1 LSKQFATSNSWV
13 ILSDLLQRE
22 GVARQHLNSYNEF
35 VTRGLQNIVDEIGEV
50 EIETVSTPYKIK
62 FGRLTLGSP
71 RVVEIDGSVSSILP
85 MEARLRNLTY
95 SAPVLLE
102 MTIEEEGL
110 PRDTTRQHIGDLPV
124 MVKSELCQLSNRS
137 KEQLIEAG
145 EDPND
150 PGGYFI
156 IHGAERVIVGLE
168 DLSPNKILV
177 DAEKLS
183 GTVTYK
189 SRVYSS
195 VVGYRSKLELT
206 LKQDGAINV
215 KVPSCPVDLPYVIV
229 MRALGIKSDKDIADA
244 VSPKAEIQD
253 LLEVSFDK
261 AAEAPTEK
269 DALVYIGNRVAHGML
284 EEFRV
289 KRAQS
294 MLDWGLL
301 PHLGKTD
308 DRRFD
313 KSMFLGEAACKL
325 LELRL
330 GWIEA
335 DDKDHYGNKVIKFA
349 GQMLADLF
357 RTAFR
362 NLVRDMKY
370 QLERTGQKR
379 GGNVVGAA
387 IRTGI
392 ITDKLNN
399 AIATGNWGR
408 GKVGVTQLLD
418 RTNYLSTLS
427 HLRRV
432 QSPLSRSQPNFE
444 ARDLHAT
451 HFGRICPSETPEGV
465 NCVVPSTNIL
475 LTDGTQATIGEIGQ
489 NWQGTQLAT
498 VDIMHDDM
506 AQTTIARY
514 IATDPTHDGT
524 PVYRVVTEA
533 GRELIA
539 TRDHP
544 LLTDNMT
551 WKLAGDVEPGDRVVV
566 YPALEPVRGLT
577 RLSMQILT
585 SKSFPTSRSKWE
597 KISVL
602 SELKKQNLMPLE
614 GGNPKLPVLS
624 RIVGAIFSDAHL
636 HMGSSPF
643 IQFSLGTEDDGRE
656 VQRDLERLGFKSSMK
671 LRTKHIVRPERQY
684 DMHVYTVT
692 CYSKLLC
699 TLLEKLG
706 APAGKKTDT
715 RFSIPSWIMEGAP
728 QIKWEF
734 LSAFLGGDGPKP
746 SITHQ
751 IGKKYSISMPPISFH
766 KVERLR
772 SNGLALAKQLS
783 ELLTEFGCETLR
795 IVSKRDYMRADGEL
809 VTKISI
815 VLGGSKPTLEAV
827 TQKIGYRYSRTKQRQ
842 SLLAGEYLRISR
854 ERILERVEKKK
865 ISARLYREGQFP
877 SQIAP
882 ILGESRK
889 TIEHWLYWDKYK
901 RTHKPKSL
909 ILPFNEWRGRN
920 VITIGNDDYVLE
932 QIISKEPITGVGD
945 VRDVTT
951 TADSHN
957 FIANGFV
964 THNCGLVKNLALSAI
979 ISVSVPS
986 QEVEEKLW
994 ELGAKQIRD
1003 ADQKLQVDGCRI
1015 FMDGRFLGYVDD
1027 GDRLAKAFRKL
1038 RREGQINPSASV
1050 LYVAPVNDKAY
1061 PRIYISLSS
1070 GRVLRPLVVVESGRP
1085 LLNPELIEKVN
1096 AGQNSW
1102 RDLVEQGIIE
1112 LIDANEEENCLVSM
1126 NPEDVTTKNTHMELF
1141 PAAMFGIA
1149 ASIIPYP
1156 EHNQSPR
1163 NTYESAM
1170 AKQSLGFSSPT
1181 YPISPHVRQHLLV
1194 SPQAPV
1200 VRTRT
1205 LDLLK
1210 IDERPLG
1217 TNCVVAVLSFEGYNI
1232 EDAIIMNKSSVERGM
1247 ARSFFYRLYEGEAKQ
1262 YLGGMRDTFE
1272 VPAAESNIRGYR
1284 GEKFYRLLEG
1294 DGVVADESQVTGGDV
1309 VIGRTSPPRFM
1320 EEYKEFEIKGPYR
1333 RDTSVAVRP
1342 SESGVVDSIF
1352 MTENVEGGR
1361 MFKVRVRDM
1370 RVPEIGD
1377 KFASRHGQKGVI
1389 GLVVPQEDMPYTAD
1403 GIVPDVIINPHAFP
1417 SRMTVGQFIESIA
1430 GKAASFRG
1438 SSVDGSAFAGESIDE
1453 MEKVL
1458 RSRGFEPTGR
1468 EVMYD
1473 GKTGMKFAT
1482 DVFVGVVYYQKLHH
1496 MVADKI
1502 HARARGQVQMLT
1514 KQPTEG
1520 RARGGGLRFGEM
1532 ERDCLIA
1539 YGASMVL
1546 KDRLLDEADKTEI
1559 YVCEKCGLI
1568 AYYDAKQ
1575 RKYTCKID
1583 GDQAKIST
1591 VVVAYAFKLLLQEMM
1606 SLNIAPRLQLKDKV

>member
-1 LSKQFATSNSWV
+1 LSKQVQRSNSWIV
-13 ILSDLLQRE
+13 LRDLLERE
-22 GVARQHLNSYNEF
+22 GVARQHLNSYNEL
-35 VTRGLQNIVDEIGEV
+35 VSKGLQNIVDEIGEV
-50 EIETVSTPYKIK
+50 EVETVSTPYKIK
-62 FGRLTLGSP
+62 FGRITIGAA

-95 SAPVLLE
+95 SAPILLE

-110 PRDTTRQHIGDLPV
+110 PRDTTRQHIGDLPI
-124 MVKSELCQLSNRS
+124 MARSELCQLSNRNR
-137 KEQLIEAG
+137 EQLIEVG

-150 PGGYFI
+150 PGGYFVI
-156 IHGAERVIVGLE
+156 NGAERVIVGLE

-177 DAEKLS
+177 DSEKVA
-183 GTVTYK
+183 GATTYK

-215 KVPSCPVDLPYVIV
+215 KVPSCPVDLPFVIV
-229 MRALGIKSDKDIADA
+229 MRALGVKSDKEIADA
-244 VSPKAEIQD
+244 VSPKMEIQD

-261 AAEAPTEK
+261 ASEAPTDK
-269 DALVYIGNRVAHGML
+269 DSLVFIGNRVAHGML

-289 KRAQS
+289 KRALS

-301 PHLGKTD
+301 PHLGKTE

-313 KSMFLGEAACKL
+313 KAMFMGEAVCKL

-330 GWIEA
+330 GWTEA

-465 NCVVPSTNIL
+465 NC
-475 LTDGTQATIGEIGQ
+475 
-489 NWQGTQLAT
+489 
-498 VDIMHDDM
+498 
-506 AQTTIARY
+506 
-514 IATDPTHDGT
+514 
-524 PVYRVVTEA
+524 
-533 GRELIA
+533 
-539 TRDHP
+539 
-544 LLTDNMT
+544 
-551 WKLAGDVEPGDRVVV
+551 
-566 YPALEPVRGLT
+566 
-577 RLSMQILT
+577 
-585 SKSFPTSRSKWE
+585 
-597 KISVL
+597 
-602 SELKKQNLMPLE
+602 
-614 GGNPKLPVLS
+614 
-624 RIVGAIFSDAHL
+624 
-636 HMGSSPF
+636 
-643 IQFSLGTEDDGRE
+643 
-656 VQRDLERLGFKSSMK
+656 
-671 LRTKHIVRPERQY
+671 
-684 DMHVYTVT
+684 
-692 CYSKLLC
+692 
-699 TLLEKLG
+699 
-706 APAGKKTDT
+706 
-715 RFSIPSWIMEGAP
+715 
-728 QIKWEF
+728 
-734 LSAFLGGDGPKP
+734 
-746 SITHQ
+746 
-751 IGKKYSISMPPISFH
+751 
-766 KVERLR
+766 
-772 SNGLALAKQLS
+772 
-783 ELLTEFGCETLR
+783 
-795 IVSKRDYMRADGEL
+795 
-809 VTKISI
+809 
-815 VLGGSKPTLEAV
+815 
-827 TQKIGYRYSRTKQRQ
+827 
-842 SLLAGEYLRISR
+842 
-854 ERILERVEKKK
+854 
-865 ISARLYREGQFP
+865 
-877 SQIAP
+877 
-882 ILGESRK
+882 
-889 TIEHWLYWDKYK
+889 
-901 RTHKPKSL
+901 
-909 ILPFNEWRGRN
+909 
-920 VITIGNDDYVLE
+920 
-932 QIISKEPITGVGD
+932 
-945 VRDVTT
+945 
-951 TADSHN
+951 
-957 FIANGFV
+957 
-964 THNCGLVKNLALSAI
+964 GLVKNLALSAI
-979 ISVSVPS
+979 ISVSVPTA
-986 QEVEEKLW
+986 EVEEKLW

-1003 ADQKLQVDGCRI
+1003 ADQKLQTGGCRM

-1027 GDRLAKAFRKL
+1027 GERLAKAFRKL
-1038 RREGQINPSASV
+1038 RREGQINPSASI
-1050 LYVAPVNDKAY
+1050 LYIPPLNESAY
-1061 PRIYISLSS
+1061 PRLYISLSS
-1070 GRVLRPLVVVESGRP
+1070 GRVLRPLVVVEGGRP
-1085 LLNPELIEKVN
+1085 LLTADLIGKVDV
-1096 AGQNSW
+1096 GQLSW
-1102 RDLVEQGIIE
+1102 RDLVEQGNLE

-1126 NPEDVTTKNTHMELF
+1126 SEEDLSNRNTHMELF
-1141 PAAMFGIA
+1141 PASMFGIA

-1217 TNCVVAVLSFEGYNI
+1217 QNCVVAVLSFEGYNI
-1232 EDAIIMNKSSVERGM
+1232 EDAIIMNRSSVERGL
-1247 ARSFFYRLYEGEAKQ
+1247 ARSVFYRLYEGEAKQ

-1272 VPAAESNIRGYR
+1272 VPSAESNIRGYR

-1294 DGVVADESQVTGGDV
+1294 DGVVSHESQVTGGDV

-1342 SESGVVDSIF
+1342 SEAGVVDSIF

-1370 RVPEIGD
+1370 RIPEIGD

-1389 GLVVPQEDMPYTAD
+1389 GLVVPQEDMPYTAE

-1430 GKAASFRG
+1430 GKAGALRG
-1438 SSVDGSAFAGESIDE
+1438 SPVDGSAFAGEHIEDL
-1453 MEKVL
+1453 EKIL
-1458 RSRGFEPTGR
+1458 RGRGFEATGR

-1473 GKTGMKFAT
+1473 GKTGKKFVT

-1568 AYYDAKQ
+1568 AFYDAKQ
-1575 RKYTCKID
+1575 RKYTCKVD